1 MKPQHPIVN
10 VLSIHRN
17 TAPAAKQQLM
27 KTPHPIVNTV
37 QDLRD
42 QIYRLAR
49 EWEAAEEEIED
60 LDAREAL
67 HLALSA
73 GYPLG
78 MDLDE
83 LVVELDT
90 YAEHVEQV
98 MSNQPTVLQLVA
110 DELGEDVRRVTE
122 DAAERN
128 ADETADDAYR
138 GWQNGGLGGEVG
150 RVGGIFTPTVTSDLR
165 MLMLAIDGGDP
176 EQIQRNAD
184 RLARTYRHARRQS
197 HT

>member
-1 MKPQHPIVN
+1 MSPQHPI
-10 VLSIHRN
+10 L
-17 TAPAAKQQLM
+17 K
-27 KTPHPIVNTV
+27 TV

-42 QIYRLAR
+42 LLYRLAR

-67 HLALSA
+67 HLALSN

-83 LVVELDT
+83 LVAAMDV
-90 YAEHVEQV
+90 YAEHVGQV
-98 MSNQPTVLQLVA
+98 MDNQPTVLQLVA
-110 DELGEDVRRVTE
+110 DELGEDVRRVTG
-122 DAAERN
+122 DLAERN
-128 ADETADDAYR
+128 TDETADDAYR

-150 RVGGIFTPTVTSDLR
+150 RIGGIFTPTVTSGLR

-184 RLARTYRHARRQS
+184 RLARTYRLARRQS